1 MELRKIEYT
10 EDVEKFLQDCLHNEL
25 YIIEDAR
32 VNFGNDITGMSKQI
46 VDFLESHL
54 TRAEFHRNKDR
65 KQKVLD
71 KLTDEEKELLGL

>member
-10 EDVEKFLQDCLHNEL
+10 EDVEKFLQDCLYNEL
-25 YIIEDAR
+25 YMIEDAR

-46 VDFLESHL
+46 VCFLENHL
-54 TRAEFHRNKDR
+54 MKAKFNRNKDR